1 MRLIVTEDYETLS
14 CAGADLV
21 VEVLGAKPAATV
33 LVATGETPMGM
44 YRELAERR
52 RRAEFEASRLR
63 VFQLDEYLDLGPD
76 DHRSLYR
83 WTVRSFAEPLGVSAA
98 NVVRLPGDATNLE
111 AACHAYEEAVRAVG
125 GIDLAVLG
133 LGPNGHLG
141 FNEPPADPNLATRV
155 VELSEESMESNGRYW
170 GGRGQVPW
178 RAMTAGMS
186 VILAARRTL
195 LVVSGAHKHDIL
207 RRMIDG
213 PVTAD
218 LPASY
223 LRLSPDVTVIA
234 DTAAW
239 GDGATSDIVADSF
252 TKVHGLYT
260 GR

>member
-1 MRLIVTEDYETLS
+1 MRLIVTEDYEALS
-14 CAGADLV
+14 RAGADLV
-21 VEVLGAKPAATV
+21 VEVLGAEPAATV

-52 RRAEFEASRLR
+52 RRGQLAASRLR
-63 VFQLDEYLDLGPD
+63 VFQLDEYLGLGPD

-83 WTVRSFAEPLGVSAA
+83 WTMRSFAEPLGVPPAS
-98 NVVRLPGDATNLE
+98 VVRLMGDATDLE
-111 AACHAYEEAVRAVG
+111 AACRAYEEAVEAAG
-125 GIDLAVLG
+125 GIDLAILG

-141 FNEPPADPNLATRV
+141 FNEPPADRNLPTRV
-155 VELSEESMESNGRYW
+155 VELSEESVESNGRYW
-170 GGRGQVPW
+170 GGRDQVPL

-195 LVVSGAHKHDIL
+195 LVVSGTHKRDIL
-207 RRMIDG
+207 RRTIDG

-223 LRLSPDVTVIA
+223 LRLSPSVTVIA

-239 GDGATSDIVADSF
+239 GDGATGDTAADSF
-252 TKVHGLYT
+252 TTVNELRT